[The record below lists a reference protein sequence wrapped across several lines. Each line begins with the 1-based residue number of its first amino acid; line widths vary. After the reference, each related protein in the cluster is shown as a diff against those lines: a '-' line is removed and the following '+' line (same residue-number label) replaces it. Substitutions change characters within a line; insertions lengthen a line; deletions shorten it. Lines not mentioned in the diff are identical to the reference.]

1 MDPGSKL
8 FQDIDKLISNNT
20 TYKKVHTIRLHRV
33 AVNYATNPYNI
44 SASGVVHL
52 TDEQIETLCAHLRT
66 IYPAYKF
73 THDATNLYIDSQR
86 KYEYDNS
93 PVTLADINA
102 ARKIYDDRL
111 QTAEET
117 AVAYIMRLFNNAVES
132 TLANHPHRNG
142 VSFSFIKTPSAHIF
156 LKNERQSTQ
165 RYSAGVFTLLGE
177 RLAEK
182 YPDFRVTVEDTG
194 SSPVITKATL
204 IWDERGE
211 DYTVKHYTKEEN
223 IDYSF

>member
-20 TYKKVHTIRLHRV
+20 TYKKVHNIRLHRV

-52 TDEQIETLCAHLRT
+52 TDEQIETLCVHLRS
-66 IYPAYKF
+66 IYPTYKF

-86 KYEYDNS
+86 KYEYDNT

-117 AVAYIMRLFNNAVES
+117 AVAHIMRLFNSAVES
-132 TLANHPHRNG
+132 TLADHPQRNG
-142 VSFSFIKTPSAHIF
+142 VSFSFIKTPSAHVF
-156 LKNERQSTQ
+156 LKNERQTTQ
-165 RYSAGVFTLLGE
+165 RYSAGVFTLLGT

-182 YPDFRVTVEDTG
+182 YPDFHVTIEDTG
-194 SSPVITKATL
+194 SSQIITHVTL
-204 IWDERGE
+204 TWDETSE
-211 DYTVKHYTKEEN
+211 KDYTVKHYTKEG
-223 IDYSF
+223 S